1 MTLSKE
7 IDEKEKIR
15 ASCLASC
22 IYFLCM
28 PFSIVPFLNAF
39 SLLKLISLGI
49 GGFLLVTMFLGKHR
63 ICLHKVHFWTVMYL
77 LYSVTSLLFSRTHSA
92 METLRGMAQVYL
104 ISILMSMRVYNQREK
119 RLLEN
124 VWLLTG
130 FICIIL
136 GLTCTQE
143 MGAEGRTSLKILG
156 GWEDPNQFCAYF
168 ILPAL
173 FAAKRIITPHQKGK
187 FLFVCYEV
195 LLFYVLLKSGSRGG
209 LLAVGVPILFYILVG
224 TKGIQIKIIAVIS
237 VGLAVVL
244 FTTVLSP
251 LLPESI
257 TQRYSLERIE
267 EDRGSNRLDLW
278 EAIVSSVEQ
287 KPAILIHGGGLL
299 YTENILTKTTYD
311 NTVAHNQWLQVLADQ
326 GMIGVLLFLAQI
338 LAAFFYN
345 WKNKKELAS
354 AVVGIVVLSMSLT
367 LYTFKPYL
375 NIILMASMTYEDD
388 IQGESVVLHHER
400 KEKCNA

>member
-1 MTLSKE
+1 MALSKE
-7 IDEKEKIR
+7 IDKKEKIR

-28 PFSIVPFLNAF
+28 PFSIVPFLNDF

-63 ICLHKVHFWTVMYL
+63 ICLHKVHFWTMMYL
-77 LYSVTSLLFSRTHSA
+77 LYSVTSLLFSRTNGA

-143 MGAEGRTSLKILG
+143 MGDEGRTSLKILG
-156 GWEDPNQFCAYF
+156 GWEDPNQFCSYF

-173 FAAKRIITPHQKGK
+173 FAAKRVITPHQKGK
-187 FLFVCYEV
+187 FFFVCYEV

-224 TKGIQIKIIAVIS
+224 TKGIQIKIISVIS

-287 KPAILIHGGGLL
+287 NPAILIHGGGLL

-326 GMIGVLLFLAQI
+326 GIIGVLLFLAQI
-338 LAAFFYN
+338 LSAFFYN

>member
-1 MTLSKE
+1 MALSKE
-7 IDEKEKIR
+7 IDKKEKIR

-28 PFSIVPFLNAF
+28 PFSIVPFLNDF

-63 ICLHKVHFWTVMYL
+63 ICLHKVHFWTMMYL
-77 LYSVTSLLFSRTHSA
+77 LYSVTSLLFSRTNGA

-143 MGAEGRTSLKILG
+143 MGDEGRTSLKILG

-173 FAAKRIITPHQKGK
+173 FAAKRVITPHQKGK
-187 FLFVCYEV
+187 FFFVCYEV

-224 TKGIQIKIIAVIS
+224 TKGIQIKIISVIS

-287 KPAILIHGGGLL
+287 NPAILIHGGGLL

-326 GMIGVLLFLAQI
+326 GIIGVLLFLAQI
-338 LAAFFYN
+338 LSAFFYN